1 LLLWASHFTRER
13 RSMANGVTQAELTRV
28 RGEAHANC
36 VVCGPPS
43 ECGFGL
49 KFAVSEDGS
58 VQATFGCD
66 KGFEGYAGVLHGG
79 VVSCLLD
86 GAMTNCMFA
95 HGHEKVTAELTVRFL
110 HPVVTG
116 EPATLRAWID
126 CSGSR
131 LHVVNAE
138 IMQMGQVKA
147 TAVGKFLDKG
157 FPGKTDRKLRSK
169 R

>member
-1 LLLWASHFTRER
+1 
-13 RSMANGVTQAELTRV
+13 MAKGAKQAELTRV
-28 RGEAHANC
+28 RGQAHANC
-36 VVCGPPS
+36 VVCRPLRERGL
-43 ECGFGL
+43 GL

-58 VQATFGCD
+58 VQAAFGCD
-66 KGFEGYAGVLHGG
+66 KGLEGYEGVLHGG

-126 CSGSR
+126 RSGSR

-138 IMQMGQVKA
+138 IVQTGQVKA
-147 TAVGKFLDKG
+147 TAVGKFMDKG
-157 FPGKTDRKLRSK
+157 FRGKTERKLRSK

>member
-1 LLLWASHFTRER
+1 
-13 RSMANGVTQAELTRV
+13 MVKDVTQADLARV

-49 KFAVSEDGS
+49 KFTVSEDGG
-58 VQATFGCD
+58 VRAMFGCD
-66 KGFEGYAGVLHGG
+66 RRFEGYAGVLHGG

-95 HGHEKVTAELTVRFL
+95 QGHERVTAELKVRFL
-110 HPVVTG
+110 HPVFIG
-116 EPATLRAWID
+116 EPAILRAWIA
-126 CSGSR
+126 CSRSR
-131 LHVVNAE
+131 LHIVNAE
-138 IMQMGQVKA
+138 IVQTGQVKA
-147 TAVGKFLDKG
+147 TGVGKFMKRG
-157 FPGKTDRKLRSK
+157 FPDKNDHSLEPK